1 MCRCI
6 NIILFLYILFYV
18 KAKSLFYPALFLAFV
33 QTKKQISPP
42 LFNSQSGPAEQ
53 GPQKTH
59 TGYKAWIIDHW
70 LRGEWNLEWLNPG
83 DRWISVQIIQSSA
96 LLTGACNTE
105 NDQNTRM
112 TSRMIAKDVL
122 CMYCNFK
129 CDLNLLFDLKVS
141 DSQKGQSD
149 KWMKW
154 KSWKKHAVI
163 IFPTLC
169 CY

>member
-1 MCRCI
+1 MW
-6 NIILFLYILFYV
+6 
-18 KAKSLFYPALFLAFV
+18 
-33 QTKKQISPP
+33 KQNPYFSRSISGICPD
-42 LFNSQSGPAEQ
+42 
-53 GPQKTH
+53 QKTDLTSPVQLSDKKNKH
-59 TGYKAWIIDHW
+59 TGYKAWIIDHC
-70 LRGEWNLEWLNPG
+70 LRGEWNLERLNHG

-149 KWMKW
+149 K
-154 KSWKKHAVI
+154 
-163 IFPTLC
+163 
-169 CY
+169 

>member
-1 MCRCI
+1 M
-6 NIILFLYILFYV
+6 
-18 KAKSLFYPALFLAFV
+18 KAKSLFYPALF
-33 QTKKQISPP
+33 
-42 LFNSQSGPAEQ
+42 SGICPD
-53 GPQKTH
+53 QKTDLTLPSHCSTLSQAPLNRGHKNH

-70 LRGEWNLEWLNPG
+70 LRGEWNLERLNPG

-129 CDLNLLFDLKVS
+129 CDLNLLFDFKVS

-163 IFPTLC
+163 IFSNLC